1 MNQPSSNPR
10 NEELIGDQH
19 LNDAVQFLLAGLEHC
34 VKFLGLRNGAGETVQ
49 HEPRVFKIDVSRVVR
64 RTTCSQ
70 AKGGS

>member
-1 MNQPSSNPR
+1 MNQASSDPR
-10 NEELIGDQH
+10 DEELISDQH

-34 VKFLGLRNGAGETVQ
+34 IKFLGLRDSTGEAVQ
-49 HEPRVFKIDVSRVVR
+49 HEPKMFKIDVSRVVR